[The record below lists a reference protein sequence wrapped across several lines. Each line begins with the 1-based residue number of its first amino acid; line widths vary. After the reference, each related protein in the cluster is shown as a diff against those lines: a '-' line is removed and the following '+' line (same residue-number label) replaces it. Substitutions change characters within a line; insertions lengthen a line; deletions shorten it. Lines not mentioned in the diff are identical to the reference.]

1 MDFKKDKI
9 FTAIIGA
16 AAVVF
21 VAGLAFS
28 VVKTIGYNSEKTK
41 LEKDLATLDK
51 LSNRKKQFALTE
63 ENVVVGEANKRKL
76 AVAKAQK
83 KAELSGGNAEDFA
96 PHVSSDPGE
105 FSSSLR
111 GFVNDL
117 AKDFHD
123 KKIALGEQA
132 EGFGF
137 SRYLQNSQTSRATP
151 EALPILDS
159 EIRVIRFLANSLAM
173 ARGESE
179 RALRGNGLLAPEKN
193 VPLLVKAVRREA
205 AEFEKREGAIGKTVA
220 KDELVVVPMTDSDET
235 GLQRLI
241 TSASPV
247 GIAFPSLRRKDVVSA
262 LAFQIAFVA
271 PTSVMRNF
279 ISQFSAERRFPVYVR
294 DIAVVPANDVDSA
307 LARNERPTEQ
317 PESATTPADF
327 DIFGS
332 VASPESAAEGA
343 GVPVAPTKIVVQP
356 ESLSGFIV
364 TFEYVVPVEKK
375 AEPAKEEEK

>member
-21 VAGLAFS
+21 LAGLAFS

-41 LEKDLATLDK
+41 LKKDLADLDK

-63 ENVVVGEANKRKL
+63 ENVAIGEANKRKL
-76 AVAKAQK
+76 AAAKAQK
-83 KAELSGGNAEDFA
+83 KAELSGGNADDFA
-96 PHVSSDPGE
+96 PHVSNDPGE

-117 AKDFHD
+117 AKNFQD
-123 KKIALGEQA
+123 KKIVLGEQA

-247 GIAFPSLRRKDVVSA
+247 GVAFPSLRRKDVVSA
-262 LAFQIAFVA
+262 MAFQIVFVA

-279 ISQFSAERRFPVYVR
+279 ISQFSAESHFPVYVR
-294 DIAVVPANDVDSA
+294 DIAVVPATDVDSA
-307 LARNERPTEQ
+307 LARNERPVEQ
-317 PESATTPADF
+317 PESTAAPADF
-327 DIFGS
+327 DIFGG
-332 VASPESAAEGA
+332 VTSPESSTEGA
-343 GVPVAPTKIVVQP
+343 VVPAAPTKIVVRP
-356 ESLSGFIV
+356 ESLSEFIV

-375 AEPAKEEEK
+375 AESAKEEEK